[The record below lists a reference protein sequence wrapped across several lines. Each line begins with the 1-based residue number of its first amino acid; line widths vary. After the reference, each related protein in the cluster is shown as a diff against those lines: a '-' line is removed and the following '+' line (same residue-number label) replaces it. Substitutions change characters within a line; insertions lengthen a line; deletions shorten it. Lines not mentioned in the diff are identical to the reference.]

1 MKLNISN
8 FLDNVFIEF
17 FTPFIISIFLFLFIR
32 KLLKDYLKVFFEKTP
47 TKIDDLLIKNNIFLN
62 FSYLVPLLVI
72 YNFIDHFSPYELI
85 IERILKSGFVIIIT
99 MTISSIIT
107 IFGELYE
114 QSKFSKKTNIKSYL
128 QIVKLILIILSALCI
143 AAILLNQSL
152 LYLLSGVGALTA
164 VLIIVF
170 KDTILSF
177 VASIQIN
184 SNDLFKIGDWIEAPS
199 FGADGDVID
208 IALHNIKIQNW
219 DKTISIIPT
228 YKLIDSYFK
237 NWKGMSLSGG
247 RRIKRSIMID
257 QSSIRFLNEE
267 DIEKFRKIELLNS
280 YIKSKIAKVE
290 KTNKLINKDFQFL
303 FNKRRI
309 TNIGTFRAY
318 IEYYL
323 KKNDQ
328 IHKSLTFLVRQLAPS
343 ENGLPIEIYVFT
355 NVTNWIEYERIQSD
369 IFDHLL
375 AILVEFD
382 LRVFQNPSGN
392 DFSNYDRKS

>member
-8 FLDNVFIEF
+8 LLDNVFMEF
-17 FTPFIISIFLFLFIR
+17 FTPFFISIFLFLFIR
-32 KLLKDYLKVFFEKTP
+32 KLLKNYLRNFFEKTS
-47 TKIDDLLIKNNIFLN
+47 TKVDDLLIKNKIFLN
-62 FSYLVPLLVI
+62 LSYLVPLLVI
-72 YNFIDHFSPYELI
+72 YSFIDNFSPYEVI
-85 IERILKSGFVIIIT
+85 IERILKSGFVIVIT
-99 MTISSIIT
+99 ITISSVIT
-107 IFGELYE
+107 MLGELYE
-114 QSKFSKKTNIKSYL
+114 QSKYSGRMNIKSYI
-128 QIVKLILIILSALCI
+128 QIVKLFLIMLSTLFV

-170 KDTILSF
+170 KDTILSL
-177 VASIQIN
+177 VASVQIN

-208 IALHNIKIQNW
+208 IALHNIKVQNW

-228 YKLIDSYFK
+228 YKLINSSFK

-257 QSSIRFLNEE
+257 QSSIRFLNEK
-267 DIEKFRKIELLNS
+267 DIDKFKKIELLNS
-280 YIKSKIAKVE
+280 YIKTKITNVE
-290 KTNKLINKDFQFL
+290 DTNKLIDKDFQFL

-318 IEYYL
+318 VKYYL

-355 NVTNWIEYERIQSD
+355 NVTNWIEYEEIQSD

-382 LRVFQNPSGN
+382 LRVFQNPTGN
-392 DFSNYDRKS
+392 DFSKYDKK

>member
-1 MKLNISN
+1 MKLNLSN
-8 FLDNVFIEF
+8 LLDNVFIEF
-17 FTPFIISIFLFLFIR
+17 LTPFIISIFLFIFIR
-32 KLLKDYLKVFFEKTP
+32 KLLKGYLKVFFERTS
-47 TKIDDLLIKNNIFLN
+47 TKIDDLLIKNKIFLN
-62 FSYLVPLLVI
+62 LSYLVPLLVI
-72 YNFIDHFSPYELI
+72 YFFIENFSPYEII
-85 IERILKSGFVIIIT
+85 IERILKSAFVIIIT
-99 MTISSIIT
+99 ITVSSIIT
-107 IFGELYE
+107 VFGELYE
-114 QSKFSKKTNIKSYL
+114 KSKYSGRINIKSYL
-128 QIVKLILIILSALCI
+128 QIFKLILIILSTLSI

-152 LYLLSGVGALTA
+152 LYLLSGIGALTA

-228 YKLIDSYFK
+228 YKLIDSSFK

-257 QSSIRFLNEE
+257 QSSIRFLEE
-267 DIEKFRKIELLNS
+267 KDIEKYRKIELLNS
-280 YIKSKIAKVE
+280 YIENKMTNVE

-328 IHKSLTFLVRQLAPS
+328 IHKSLTFLIRQLAPT

-382 LRVFQNPSGN
+382 LRIFQNPTGN
-392 DFSNYDRKS
+392 DFNKYKKMS

>member
-1 MKLNISN
+1 M
-8 FLDNVFIEF
+8 
-17 FTPFIISIFLFLFIR
+17 
-32 KLLKDYLKVFFEKTP
+32 
-47 TKIDDLLIKNNIFLN
+47 
-62 FSYLVPLLVI
+62 
-72 YNFIDHFSPYELI
+72 
-85 IERILKSGFVIIIT
+85 
-99 MTISSIIT
+99 
-107 IFGELYE
+107 
-114 QSKFSKKTNIKSYL
+114 
-128 QIVKLILIILSALCI
+128 
-143 AAILLNQSL
+143 
-152 LYLLSGVGALTA
+152 
-164 VLIIVF
+164 
-170 KDTILSF
+170 
-177 VASIQIN
+177 
-184 SNDLFKIGDWIEAPS
+184 
-199 FGADGDVID
+199 
-208 IALHNIKIQNW
+208 HNIKIQNW

-228 YKLIDSYFK
+228 YKLIDSSFK

-257 QSSIRFLNEE
+257 QSSIRFLEEE
-267 DIEKFRKIELLNS
+267 DIEKYRKIKLLNS
-280 YIKSKIAKVE
+280 YIENKMNNVE

-309 TNIGTFRAY
+309 TNIGTYRAY

-382 LRVFQNPSGN
+382 LRIFQNPTGN
-392 DFSNYDRKS
+392 DFNKYKQMS

>member
-8 FLDNVFIEF
+8 LLDNVFMEF
-17 FTPFIISIFLFLFIR
+17 FTPFFISIFLFLFIR
-32 KLLKDYLKVFFEKTP
+32 KLLKNYLRNFFEKTS
-47 TKIDDLLIKNNIFLN
+47 TKVDDLLIKNKIFLN
-62 FSYLVPLLVI
+62 LSYLVPLLVI
-72 YNFIDHFSPYELI
+72 YSFIDNFSPYEVI
-85 IERILKSGFVIIIT
+85 IERILKSGFVIVIT
-99 MTISSIIT
+99 ITISSIIT
-107 IFGELYE
+107 MLGELYE
-114 QSKFSKKTNIKSYL
+114 QSKYSGRMNIKSYI
-128 QIVKLILIILSALCI
+128 QIVKLFLIMLSTLFV

-170 KDTILSF
+170 KDTILSL
-177 VASIQIN
+177 VASVQIN

-208 IALHNIKIQNW
+208 IALHNIKVQNW

-228 YKLIDSYFK
+228 YKLINSSFK

-257 QSSIRFLNEE
+257 QSSIRFLNEK
-267 DIEKFRKIELLNS
+267 DIDKFKKIELLNS
-280 YIKSKIAKVE
+280 YIKTKITNVE
-290 KTNKLINKDFQFL
+290 DTNKLIDKDFQFL

-355 NVTNWIEYERIQSD
+355 NVTNWIEYEEIQSD

-382 LRVFQNPSGN
+382 LRVFQNPTGN
-392 DFSNYDRKS
+392 DFSKYDKKS